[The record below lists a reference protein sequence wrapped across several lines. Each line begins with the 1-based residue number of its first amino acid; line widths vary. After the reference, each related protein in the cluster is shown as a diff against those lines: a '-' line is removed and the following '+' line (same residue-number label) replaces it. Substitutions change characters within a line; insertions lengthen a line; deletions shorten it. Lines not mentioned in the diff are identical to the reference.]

1 MCLVDY
7 AEWLRATGVPDDMI
21 ADPHNFVGAGD
32 LQFHANVV
40 STWPKD
46 APATHRV
53 PTLFTILMQIK
64 LTETGPLMVRFRDIL
79 DWYCK
84 RMHDWLVGNRRD
96 PNNPNETK
104 EEREA
109 RLNRE
114 RVARHRLRHA
124 GGSDDFEL
132 NRLLQLAKAAVDNA
146 AAGRKWIKGAERQ
159 AKADMDAAI
168 AAAKATRA
176 ATVSSYQ
183 QALQLAEQQAHAAQ
197 EAVDQYRANK

>member
-1 MCLVDY
+1 MFLLMLAFICVVCITANAQPLSNSHHYIVACKLQPMRLHYAHTLSIERTSMSFLPLPASCAWLQTADDSTVSLEHYLMCLVDY

-104 EEREA
+104 EE
-109 RLNRE
+109 LSLI
-114 RVARHRLRHA
+114 H
-124 GGSDDFEL
+124 
-132 NRLLQLAKAAVDNA
+132 
-146 AAGRKWIKGAERQ
+146 I
-159 AKADMDAAI
+159 
-168 AAAKATRA
+168 
-176 ATVSSYQ
+176 
-183 QALQLAEQQAHAAQ
+183 
-197 EAVDQYRANK
+197 